1 MGHLRERSVEYH
13 VLLLTATAGM
23 SLLCVANSF
32 VTAFVALELFSLALY
47 VLVAIETDDL
57 LSLEGGL
64 KYLIIGSVGAAFLLY
79 GAALTYGASG
89 QLEFDRIRAGLAQGD
104 AHDVLVLMGLAM
116 VIVGLGFKANAAPF
130 HMWTPD
136 AYEGAPTPVTA
147 FMSAATKVVAL
158 VFALRVLVTAF
169 PRQSDVW
176 QIGLAAIVIASFA
189 IGNLGALRQTNV
201 KRMLAYST
209 VGHSGFLLTA
219 VAAHSALGTRALLY
233 YLTVYGAMNLGAFGI
248 VAVRERELGRPVL
261 VADFAGWGYRRP
273 LLGIAML
280 VCMLSLAGFPPT
292 GGFLGK
298 LYIFSAAVQ
307 NGQTY
312 LAVAGVIATM
322 VGLVYY
328 LRVPFALYDRDAAV
342 PQATRGPGFGLAA
355 GAAMAAALAALVLG
369 IVPTPLIDL
378 ARTASELALLSRT
391 GARHRRSVSGTL
403 TFRRTYVRYA
413 SRGGRGPDAPLPRA
427 RRHGRRAH
435 AARGRV
441 PARARQADREQGAR
455 GLADAVSLHD
465 QRLPRLLPRLHLLLR
480 PADAHVTSAWTRAP
494 TSSAGS
500 WSR

>member
-1 MGHLRERSVEYH
+1 VIHSIPVSFTAIGPEIILLGTAAVLLVTMIFLPDEPARLFSAGATAAAFAAATVWAAASFHDGARAPFDHTLRIDAFGQGGRMLVFVAAIVAVALSWGMRGLGERSVEYH
-13 VLLLTATAGM
+13 VLLLTAGAGM

-47 VLVAIETDDL
+47 VLVAIESDDL
-57 LSLEGGL
+57 RSLEGGL
-64 KYLIIGSVGAAFLLY
+64 KYLIIGSIGAAFLLY

-89 QLEFDRIRAGLAQGD
+89 RLEFDRIQAALAAGD
-104 AHDVLVLMGLAM
+104 HHDVLVLLGLTL
-116 VIVGLGFKANAAPF
+116 VLVGLGFKANAAPF

-169 PRQSDVW
+169 PAQSDVW
-176 QIGLAAIVIASFA
+176 QIGVAGIVIASFVV
-189 IGNLGALRQTNV
+189 GNLGALRQANV

-248 VAVRERELGRPVL
+248 VAVREREIGRQVEI
-261 VADFAGWGYRRP
+261 ADFAGWGYRRP
-273 LLGIAML
+273 LLGACML

-298 LYIFSAAVQ
+298 LYVFSAAAQ
-307 NGQTY
+307 NGQAW
-312 LAVAGVIATM
+312 LAVAGVVATM

-328 LRVPFALYDRDAAV
+328 LRVPFALYDRDATL
-342 PQATRGPGFGLAA
+342 PQATPGPAFGLTASAA
-355 GAAMAAALAALVLG
+355 TLATLAALVLG

-378 ARTASELALLSRT
+378 ARTASN
-391 GARHRRSVSGTL
+391 
-403 TFRRTYVRYA
+403 
-413 SRGGRGPDAPLPRA
+413 
-427 RRHGRRAH
+427 
-435 AARGRV
+435 
-441 PARARQADREQGAR
+441 
-455 GLADAVSLHD
+455 SLF
-465 QRLPRLLPRLHLLLR
+465 
-480 PADAHVTSAWTRAP
+480 
-494 TSSAGS
+494 
-500 WSR
+500 

>member
-1 MGHLRERSVEYH
+1 MGSSCPTSRPGGCAAAATAIALAAATVYAGAAFHDAARAPFDHTLRIDAFGEGARMLIYVSALVAVAYSWGMGDLRERSVEYH

-23 SLLCVANSF
+23 SLLAVSNSF

-47 VLVAIETDDL
+47 VLVAIDTDDV

-104 AHDVLVLMGLAM
+104 SHDVLLLMGLAM

-136 AYEGAPTPVTA
+136 AYQGAPTPVTA

-176 QIGLAAIVIASFA
+176 QIGLAAIIIASFV
-189 IGNLGALRQTNV
+189 IGNLGALRQSNV

-219 VAAHSALGTRALLY
+219 VAAHSALGTQALLY

-248 VAVRERELGRPVL
+248 VAVREREIGRPVL
-261 VADFAGWGYRRP
+261 VSDFGGWGYTRP
-273 LLGIAML
+273 LLGGAML

-298 LYIFSAAVQ
+298 LYVFSAAVQ

-328 LRVPFALYDRDAAV
+328 LRVPFALYDREVAV
-342 PQATRGPGFGLAA
+342 PKAKAMPGHGLAA
-355 GAAMAAALAALVLG
+355 GAATAAALAALVLG
-369 IVPTPLIDL
+369 IVPAPLIDL
-378 ARTASELALLSRT
+378 ARTASSSL
-391 GARHRRSVSGTL
+391 
-403 TFRRTYVRYA
+403 FR
-413 SRGGRGPDAPLPRA
+413 
-427 RRHGRRAH
+427 
-435 AARGRV
+435 
-441 PARARQADREQGAR
+441 
-455 GLADAVSLHD
+455 
-465 QRLPRLLPRLHLLLR
+465 
-480 PADAHVTSAWTRAP
+480 
-494 TSSAGS
+494 
-500 WSR
+500 

>member
-1 MGHLRERSVEYH
+1 MIQTIPVSFSAIGPEIILLGTAAALLVFAIFLPDELARRLSAGATVIALAAATAFSATQFHDHARAPFDHTLRIDAFGQSGRMLVFVAAIIAVAFSWGMGHLRERGVEYH
-13 VLLLTATAGM
+13 ALLLTAAAGM

-89 QLEFDRIRAGLAQGD
+89 QLEFDRIQAGLAAGNH
-104 AHDVLVLMGLAM
+104 HDVLVLMGLTM
-116 VIVGLGFKANAAPF
+116 VVVGLGFKANAAPF

-136 AYEGAPTPVTA
+136 AYEGAPTAVTA

-176 QIGLAAIVIASFA
+176 QIGLAGIIIASFVV
-189 IGNLGALRQTNV
+189 GNLAALRQTNV

-261 VADFAGWGYRRP
+261 INDFAGWGYRRP
-273 LLGIAML
+273 MLGIGML
-280 VCMLSLAGFPPT
+280 ICMLSLAGFPPT

-298 LYIFSAAVQ
+298 LYVFSAAVD

-312 LAVAGVIATM
+312 LAIAGVIATM

-328 LRVPFALYDRDAAV
+328 LRVPFALYDREAEAPAV
-342 PQATRGPGFGLAA
+342 SSGPGFTLAA
-355 GAAMAAALAALVLG
+355 GAASIAALLALVLG
-369 IVPTPLIDL
+369 IIPTPIIDL
-378 ARTASELALLSRT
+378 ARTASS
-391 GARHRRSVSGTL
+391 
-403 TFRRTYVRYA
+403 
-413 SRGGRGPDAPLPRA
+413 
-427 RRHGRRAH
+427 
-435 AARGRV
+435 
-441 PARARQADREQGAR
+441 
-455 GLADAVSLHD
+455 SLF
-465 QRLPRLLPRLHLLLR
+465 
-480 PADAHVTSAWTRAP
+480 
-494 TSSAGS
+494 
-500 WSR
+500 

>member
-1 MGHLRERSVEYH
+1 VISTIPVSFTAIEPEIILLGAACVVLMVGLFLPDEPARLFGAVASVVALAGATLYVATAFHDPSRAPFDHTLRIDAFGQGARMLIFASALAAVAFSWGMRDLRERGVEYH
-13 VLLLTATAGM
+13 ALLLAAAAGM
-23 SLLCVANSF
+23 SLLAVSNSF

-47 VLVAIETDDL
+47 VLVAIEADDV
-57 LSLEGGL
+57 LSLEAGL

-89 QLEFDRIRAGLAQGD
+89 QLEFDRIQAALAGGD
-104 AHDVLVLMGLAM
+104 RHDVLLLMGVAM
-116 VIVGLGFKANAAPF
+116 IVVGLGFKANAAPF

-136 AYEGAPTPVTA
+136 AYEGAPTPITA
-147 FMSAATKVVAL
+147 YMSAATKVVAL

-176 QIGLAAIVIASFA
+176 QIGLAGIVIASFVV
-189 IGNLGALRQTNV
+189 GNLGALRQANV

-261 VADFAGWGYRRP
+261 ISDFAGWGYRRP
-273 LLGIAML
+273 LLGMAML

-298 LYIFSAAVQ
+298 LYIFSAAVD

-312 LAVAGVIATM
+312 LAIAGVIATM

-342 PQATRGPGFGLAA
+342 PHEAPGPAFVLTGSVATAA
-355 GAAMAAALAALVLG
+355 AAAALLLG

-378 ARTASELALLSRT
+378 ARTA
-391 GARHRRSVSGTL
+391 
-403 TFRRTYVRYA
+403 
-413 SRGGRGPDAPLPRA
+413 GG
-427 RRHGRRAH
+427 
-435 AARGRV
+435 
-441 PARARQADREQGAR
+441 
-455 GLADAVSLHD
+455 SLF
-465 QRLPRLLPRLHLLLR
+465 
-480 PADAHVTSAWTRAP
+480 
-494 TSSAGS
+494 G
-500 WSR
+500 

>member
-1 MGHLRERSVEYH
+1 VITTIPVSFTAIEPELILLGTAAALLVVAIFLPDEAARRLSAAATVVALVGATLYTASAFDDAARAPFDHTLRIDSFGQGARMLIFVSALAAVAYSWGLGHLRERSVEYH
-13 VLLLTATAGM
+13 ALLLTAAAGM

-47 VLVAIETDDL
+47 VLVAIESDDL

-89 QLEFDRIRAGLAQGD
+89 QLEFDRIQAALAHGD
-104 AHDVLVLMGLAM
+104 RHGVLLLMGLMM
-116 VIVGLGFKANAAPF
+116 VVVGLGFKANAAPF

-169 PRQSDVW
+169 PAQSDVW
-176 QIGLAAIVIASFA
+176 QIGLAAIVIASFV
-189 IGNLGALRQTNV
+189 IGNLGALRQSNV

-219 VAAHSALGTRALLY
+219 VAAHSALGTKALLY

-248 VAVRERELGRPVL
+248 VAVREREIGRPVL
-261 VADFAGWGYRRP
+261 ISDFAGWGYRRP
-273 LLGIAML
+273 LLASAML

-312 LAVAGVIATM
+312 LAIVGVMATM

-328 LRVPFALYDRDAAV
+328 LRVPFALFDRDAAV
-342 PQATRGPGFGLAA
+342 PAPTPGPAHMLTAWVATLAA
-355 GAAMAAALAALVLG
+355 AAALVLG

-378 ARTASELALLSRT
+378 ARTAS
-391 GARHRRSVSGTL
+391 G
-403 TFRRTYVRYA
+403 
-413 SRGGRGPDAPLPRA
+413 
-427 RRHGRRAH
+427 
-435 AARGRV
+435 
-441 PARARQADREQGAR
+441 
-455 GLADAVSLHD
+455 SLF
-465 QRLPRLLPRLHLLLR
+465 
-480 PADAHVTSAWTRAP
+480 
-494 TSSAGS
+494 G
-500 WSR
+500 